1 MFVHLH
7 VHSEYSLLESS
18 IKIKDLVSA
27 ASNLRMK
34 AVALTDKYVMS
45 GAVEFYKEAKAMNL
59 KPVIGCEICLARSGR
74 LSHLTLLVKDQA
86 GYENLCEIV
95 GMSYLRL
102 INTRKTADKAQVE
115 VPDFISSPDL
125 PIVEMPELRNNS
137 KGLICLSGC
146 SKGELPYLLKNGRAR
161 EAEDFALELSELF
174 EKDFYIEIQ
183 RYGLTSS
190 NNYKNLA
197 SENLVNFAQRNGTA
211 VAATNNVHYLGR
223 QDFEIYRSMAKL
235 KMMGTKND
243 PTSAILENS
252 EHHFKSECEMSR
264 MFRDI
269 PEAITNTQKIADK
282 CSFEFSLDKI
292 NIPHYM
298 PENGES
304 QEKYLS
310 RLCRRGLKFRYG
322 ESPSRQVLD
331 RLAMELEV
339 IANTG
344 YTGYFLIVADI
355 ARFACENK
363 IPICGKGS
371 AAGSLVSYILRI
383 SNVEPIG
390 NKLYFERFLNKE
402 RKEPPDIDIDISSKD
417 RGKVAQYLMSKY
429 GKTNISRVCSFST
442 TKPRASIREAGRILS
457 IGKEEVDFIIKAV
470 PNYNRFFS
478 QEDMRAGAESSS
490 LIDASNTQYKKIVSL
505 SRDIGGYVRHVS
517 MHPSAFIV
525 SNEDLLRKIPLTI
538 SETGEIMSQYDMNS
552 IEDLGILKIDLI
564 NSLSLSLIAETADI
578 LKNKRNISL
587 NLSDTDY
594 SDSNVYKLMQS
605 GQTLGVFQLESF
617 GIRTLSRK
625 VKPSSLN
632 DITLLISLYRP
643 GPQQSGMVTN
653 FIERKFGREKTTFL
667 HRDLEPILGDTYG
680 VILYQ
685 EQAMQAAIKIAGYSF
700 SEADN
705 LRKAMTRLSKE
716 EMRAHEERFINGALS
731 KGYDP
736 GTAGEIFNLISKF
749 ASYGF
754 VKAHAAAYAELSY
767 KTCYLKAYFPAEFFS
782 IILTN
787 NSGYWGK
794 MQYIEEARRLGI
806 RLELPDINK
815 SGFGFFVEDDGKS
828 IRTSLLSVR
837 SLGYAGAV
845 SIINEREKGGKFRDF
860 FDFYLRISK
869 NCRLVKTAVENLI
882 KVGAFDFTGLARK
895 QLLLIFYYLKSL
907 KKPDLCYSNSITGY
921 EEQGNY
927 YLDNF
932 INRPATNLGRDI
944 NLLERVCAGSQLAAE
959 HLQDFSP
966 REKLEIEED
975 VLGFYISS
983 NPLECLK
990 KELEISG
997 ITRSKFFY
1005 RQGLSFQK
1013 DVAAAGII
1021 ISKRIEKTKGGSK
1034 MLFCTMEDEDG
1045 MYEAVFFP
1053 DSYIKNAQTVMNNSF
1068 IIIRGRLHSKD
1079 NNVSLIARDAIS
1091 IKLLKN
1097 SHKQLLQSSIKT
1109 SFI

>member
-18 IKIKDLVSA
+18 IKIKDLVST

-95 GMSYLRL
+95 GISYLRL
-102 INTRKTADKAQVE
+102 IDARKTTDKAQVE
-115 VPDFISSPDL
+115 VP
-125 PIVEMPELRNNS
+125 IVEMSELRNNS

-146 SKGELPYLLKNGRAR
+146 SKGEIPYLLKNCRLR
-161 EAEDFALELSELF
+161 EAEDFTLELSELF

-211 VAATNNVHYLGR
+211 VAATNNIHYLGR
-223 QDFEIYRSMAKL
+223 QDFETYRSMAKL

-252 EHHFKSECEMSR
+252 EHHFKSGCEMSR

-282 CSFEFSLDKI
+282 CSFEFSLEKI

-304 QEKYLS
+304 QEKYLAE
-310 RLCRRGLKFRYG
+310 LCRQGLKFRYG

-331 RLAMELEV
+331 RLTMELEV

-383 SNVEPIG
+383 SNVEPIQ
-390 NKLYFERFLNKE
+390 NKLYFERFLNEE
-402 RKEPPDIDIDISSKD
+402 RKEPPDIDIDISNKD

-429 GKTNISRVCSFST
+429 GKTNISRVCCFST

-478 QEDMRAGAESSS
+478 QEDMMAGAESSS
-490 LIDASNTQYKKIVSL
+490 LLDTDNTQYKKIVSL

-552 IEDLGILKIDLI
+552 IEALGILKIDLI
-564 NSLSLSLIAETADI
+564 NSLSLSLIAETVDI

-594 SDSNVYKLMQS
+594 SDSSVYKLMQS

-643 GPQQSGMVTN
+643 GPQQSGMVKN

-667 HRDLEPILGDTYG
+667 HKDLEPILGDTYG

-767 KTCYLKAYFPAEFFS
+767 KTCYLKTYFPAEFFS

-787 NSGYWGK
+787 NSGYYGK

-815 SGFGFFVEDDGKS
+815 SGFGFFVEDDGKA
-828 IRTSLLSVR
+828 IITSLLSVR

-907 KKPDLCYSNSITGY
+907 KKPDPCYSNSITGY

-932 INRPATNLGRDI
+932 INRPATNPGRDI
-944 NLLERVCAGSQLAAE
+944 NLLERVCAGSQLTAE
-959 HLQDFSP
+959 RLQDFSP

-975 VLGFYISS
+975 ILGFYISS

-1005 RQGLSFQK
+1005 RQGLAFQK

-1053 DSYIKNAQTVMNNSF
+1053 DSYIKNARTVMNNSF
-1068 IIIRGRLHSKD
+1068 IIIRGRLHPKD
-1079 NNVSLIARDAIS
+1079 NNVSLIARHAIS
-1091 IKLLKN
+1091 LKQALFKEKGN
-1097 SHKQLLQSSIKT
+1097 LWRTAVQAEK
-1109 SFI
+1109 

>member
-18 IKIKDLVSA
+18 IKIKDLVST

-74 LSHLTLLVKDQA
+74 LSHLTLLVKDRA

-115 VPDFISSPDL
+115 VLTLSLTRL

-146 SKGELPYLLKNGRAR
+146 SKGEIPYLLKNGRLR
-161 EAEDFALELSELF
+161 EAEDFTLELSELF

-282 CSFEFSLDKI
+282 CGFEFSLEKI

-304 QEKYLS
+304 QEKYLA

-322 ESPSRQVLD
+322 ENPSRQVLD

-390 NKLYFERFLNKE
+390 NKLYFERFLNEE
-402 RKEPPDIDIDISSKD
+402 RKEPPDIDIDISNKD

-478 QEDMRAGAESSS
+478 QEDMMAGAESSS

-525 SNEDLLRKIPLTI
+525 SNEDLLEENPAYYIGNR
-538 SETGEIMSQYDMNS
+538 
-552 IEDLGILKIDLI
+552 
-564 NSLSLSLIAETADI
+564 
-578 LKNKRNISL
+578 RN
-587 NLSDTDY
+587 N
-594 SDSNVYKLMQS
+594 
-605 GQTLGVFQLESF
+605 
-617 GIRTLSRK
+617 
-625 VKPSSLN
+625 
-632 DITLLISLYRP
+632 
-643 GPQQSGMVTN
+643 
-653 FIERKFGREKTTFL
+653 
-667 HRDLEPILGDTYG
+667 EP
-680 VILYQ
+680 V
-685 EQAMQAAIKIAGYSF
+685 
-700 SEADN
+700 
-705 LRKAMTRLSKE
+705 
-716 EMRAHEERFINGALS
+716 
-731 KGYDP
+731 
-736 GTAGEIFNLISKF
+736 
-749 ASYGF
+749 
-754 VKAHAAAYAELSY
+754 
-767 KTCYLKAYFPAEFFS
+767 
-782 IILTN
+782 
-787 NSGYWGK
+787 
-794 MQYIEEARRLGI
+794 
-806 RLELPDINK
+806 
-815 SGFGFFVEDDGKS
+815 
-828 IRTSLLSVR
+828 
-837 SLGYAGAV
+837 
-845 SIINEREKGGKFRDF
+845 
-860 FDFYLRISK
+860 
-869 NCRLVKTAVENLI
+869 
-882 KVGAFDFTGLARK
+882 
-895 QLLLIFYYLKSL
+895 
-907 KKPDLCYSNSITGY
+907 
-921 EEQGNY
+921 
-927 YLDNF
+927 
-932 INRPATNLGRDI
+932 
-944 NLLERVCAGSQLAAE
+944 
-959 HLQDFSP
+959 
-966 REKLEIEED
+966 
-975 VLGFYISS
+975 
-983 NPLECLK
+983 
-990 KELEISG
+990 
-997 ITRSKFFY
+997 
-1005 RQGLSFQK
+1005 
-1013 DVAAAGII
+1013 
-1021 ISKRIEKTKGGSK
+1021 
-1034 MLFCTMEDEDG
+1034 
-1045 MYEAVFFP
+1045 
-1053 DSYIKNAQTVMNNSF
+1053 
-1068 IIIRGRLHSKD
+1068 
-1079 NNVSLIARDAIS
+1079 
-1091 IKLLKN
+1091 
-1097 SHKQLLQSSIKT
+1097 
-1109 SFI
+1109 